1 MLSITSTPGR
11 IGIQTT
17 NAKLE
22 LHSPKGE
29 QSITTT
35 KPQLKINGSFPNIQI
50 EKSQTNYEYG
60 IRTSLEVLEEGA
72 SLGKQSAYQAI
83 GRIVSDGNRLKDIR
97 IRVPAAVPELAM
109 QNSQQ
114 PQGSLDIKLIG
125 TTRPKTEVVGGYD
138 IDFELGTV
146 NAEYTPRKV
155 EGNYN
160 AGKVEVYMQQYPD
173 INISYNIDTSA

>member
-1 MLSITSTPGR
+1 MLSITSTPAR
-11 IGIQTT
+11 IGMQTT

-35 KPQLKINGSFPNIQI
+35 KPQIKINGSFPTIQI

-60 IRTSLEVLEEGA
+60 VRTSLEILEEGA

-97 IRVPAAVPELAM
+97 IRVPAAIPELAM
-109 QNSQQ
+109 QNSQ
-114 PQGSLDIKLIG
+114 PKPVSVNIG
-125 TTRPKTEVVGGYD
+125 TVGISRPKTEVVGGYE
-138 IDFELGTV
+138 IDFEPGTV

-155 EGNYN
+155 EGNYT